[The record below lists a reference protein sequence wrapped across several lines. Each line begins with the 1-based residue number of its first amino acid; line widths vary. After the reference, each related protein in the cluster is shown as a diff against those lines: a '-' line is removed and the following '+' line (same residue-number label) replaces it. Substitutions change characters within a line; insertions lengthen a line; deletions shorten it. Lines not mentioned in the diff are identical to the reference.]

1 VRKLTIAVITAAM
14 LGGTGLGAAQADPPS
29 EGFGNYGL
37 CNAYYRGSEQGQEKK
52 RENGKAFQSLESS
65 ARQWAE
71 DNGYDGED
79 PVKGYCEA
87 NFPKPGNG
95 NGNGNKGGGNRP

>member
-1 VRKLTIAVITAAM
+1 MKKRIALTAAAA
-14 LGGTGLGAAQADPPS
+14 LLLSGAGLSAAQADPPS

-37 CNAYYRGSEQGQEKK
+37 CNAYYQGSANGQEKK
-52 RENGKAFQSLESS
+52 REHGKAFQSLESS
-65 ARQWAE
+65 AQKWAE

-79 PVKGYCEA
+79 PVRGYCDE

-95 NGNGNKGGGNRP
+95 GGNNGKGGRP